1 MSESLMSSILIC
13 FKESGPLL
21 NDRRSVM
28 MEMFPENASLVD
40 LIPSA
45 DQLTLAKHSGKGMI
59 MVDSCNTAQFG

>member
-1 MSESLMSSILIC
+1 
-13 FKESGPLL
+13 
-21 NDRRSVM
+21 

-59 MVDSCNTAQFG
+59 MVDSCNKAQFG